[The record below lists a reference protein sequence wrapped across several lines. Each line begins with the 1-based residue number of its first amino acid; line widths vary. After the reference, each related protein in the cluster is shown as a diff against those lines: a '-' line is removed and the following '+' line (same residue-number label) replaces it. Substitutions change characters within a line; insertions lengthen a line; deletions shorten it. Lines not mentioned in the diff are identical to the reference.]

1 MNRHGLRHCYSA
13 WMKQEG
19 VPLSE
24 LYLAMGHA
32 STQQLER
39 TYGKPDGKELVGM
52 MTRSI
57 AIGRAALTVL
67 DGGEVAKK
75 AGTETG

>member
-1 MNRHGLRHCYSA
+1 
-13 WMKQEG
+13 
-19 VPLSE
+19 
-24 LYLAMGHA
+24 MGHA

-39 TYGKPDGKELVGM
+39 TYGKPDGKELAGM

-67 DGGEVAKK
+67 DGGKATKK
-75 AGTETG
+75 AGNETS